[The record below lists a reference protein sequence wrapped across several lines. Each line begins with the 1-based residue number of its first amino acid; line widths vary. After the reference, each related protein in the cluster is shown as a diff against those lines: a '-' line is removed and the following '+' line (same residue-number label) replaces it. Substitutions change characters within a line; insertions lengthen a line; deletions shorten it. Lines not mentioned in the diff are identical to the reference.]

1 MHESEKW
8 KWSRSVMP
16 DSATPWTAAY
26 QAPPSLGFSRQEYWR
41 GLPSPLQVYDLVILR
56 LHCGKFYLGF
66 NYIPLLFF
74 FFFHVWKAFLQAWE
88 NKIVLSNTTRVNSMS
103 HYCGSHASQ
112 LQFQSSIDY
121 FQYDRQKE
129 TEAHK
134 FDKWLTLDHMVHVSI
149 FILLHNKLSQT

>member
-1 MHESEKW
+1 
-8 KWSRSVMP
+8 
-16 DSATPWTAAY
+16 
-26 QAPPSLGFSRQEYWR
+26 
-41 GLPSPLQVYDLVILR
+41 
-56 LHCGKFYLGF
+56 
-66 NYIPLLFF
+66 
-74 FFFHVWKAFLQAWE
+74 
-88 NKIVLSNTTRVNSMS
+88 MS

-134 FDKWLTLDHMVHVSI
+134 VDKWLALDHMVQVSI

>member
-1 MHESEKW
+1 MCE
-8 KWSRSVMP
+8 
-16 DSATPWTAAY
+16 
-26 QAPPSLGFSRQEYWR
+26 
-41 GLPSPLQVYDLVILR
+41 
-56 LHCGKFYLGF
+56 
-66 NYIPLLFF
+66 
-74 FFFHVWKAFLQAWE
+74 KAFLQAWE
-88 NKIVLSNTTRVNSMS
+88 NKIVLSNNTKINNMS
-103 HYCGSHASQ
+103 HYCGSHTSQ

>member
-1 MHESEKW
+1 MKSLSHARLSDPMDCSLPGSSIPGIFQARVLEGVAFS
-8 KWSRSVMP
+8 
-16 DSATPWTAAY
+16 TAGIWPGY
-26 QAPPSLGFSRQEYWR
+26 PKVTLWEI
-41 GLPSPLQVYDLVILR
+41 LPRVQLYS
-56 LHCGKFYLGF
+56 FT
-66 NYIPLLFF
+66 F

-88 NKIVLSNTTRVNSMS
+88 NKIILSNTTKVNNMS